1 MQLFGGGFTA
11 ARGYAGGA
19 GFDPDADS
27 VEIDGEVV
35 AVSELQEVP
44 EIWGDI
50 GCRGGIGCDEVSGL
64 QEVPRMHT
72 DYFAPLTLALT

>member
-50 GCRGGIGCDEVSGL
+50 GEI
-64 QEVPRMHT
+64 
-72 DYFAPLTLALT
+72 